1 MESPSQPPT
10 AKSVDAWS
18 EAGHNVAKHTLRG
31 RFPVPQL
38 RPPPAPRSPRV
49 GPARRAPAV
58 RGLLCRVRR
67 LVAARRPLRWAML
80 LPVHGPRRAAVCP
93 PRAPQPR
100 FLRCHTVGAEDPK
113 RLRVCPRRVT
123 GWDEILTPCRRRWA
137 WVPKSKSQDIFR
149 TLPPS
154 SRNKRMA
161 DRSLENS
168 ESACPCLS
176 PSRSL
181 SQALRLFPKAKRRR
195 MNTEVSA
202 SQSRAASVGLG
213 GKVTTKHTHSQCV
226 LAETV
231 CIRLGYPMTMAWS
244 AASSRGAQL
253 GSRTSRDGP
262 AAINRREV

>member
-1 MESPSQPPT
+1 MCLLQCGVPEQTSDSKECGRVVGGRSQCCKTHPQGALPSPSASPP
-10 AKSVDAWS
+10 A
-18 EAGHNVAKHTLRG
+18 
-31 RFPVPQL
+31 
-38 RPPPAPRSPRV
+38 RPPLSP
-49 GPARRAPAV
+49 GRAPAV
-58 RGLLCRVRR
+58 RGLPCRVRR

-113 RLRVCPRRVT
+113 RLCVCPRRVT

-154 SRNKRMA
+154 SQNKRMA

-195 MNTEVSA
+195 MSTRFPRHRAGLLQSA
-202 SQSRAASVGLG
+202 WG
-213 GKVTTKHTHSQCV
+213 GKSPQNTRTRNVSSPRRSVSGSVT
-226 LAETV
+226 
-231 CIRLGYPMTMAWS
+231 P
-244 AASSRGAQL
+244 
-253 GSRTSRDGP
+253 
-262 AAINRREV
+262 

>member
-1 MESPSQPPT
+1 M
-10 AKSVDAWS
+10 
-18 EAGHNVAKHTLRG
+18 
-31 RFPVPQL
+31 
-38 RPPPAPRSPRV
+38 
-49 GPARRAPAV
+49 
-58 RGLLCRVRR
+58 
-67 LVAARRPLRWAML
+67 AARRPLRWAML

-195 MNTEVSA
+195 MSTRFPRHRAGLLQSAWGKSHHKTHALAMCPRRDGLYPARLPHDDGLVSCT
-202 SQSRAASVGLG
+202 L
-213 GKVTTKHTHSQCV
+213 
-226 LAETV
+226 
-231 CIRLGYPMTMAWS
+231 
-244 AASSRGAQL
+244 
-253 GSRTSRDGP
+253 SRDT
-262 AAINRREV
+262 ARKSHQQRRPSSDR